1 MAYQPDRARK
11 QTDKKVRKLEK
22 RLESIFKD
30 AKQDLIKKAYDYLK
44 DFERLDNQ
52 KIAAVQSGE
61 MTQAEYIEWR
71 KNKLLYGQ
79 HWKRLIDDVSE
90 ALTER
95 NKIAVEIINN
105 QINEVFALN
114 YNSLAEVIKDSPVR
128 GYSFEVIDADTVKKL
143 SRSEKVL
150 LPPKKQVNISKD
162 ERWNAKQVNAQLLQG
177 ILQGESIPKIAE
189 RMANVCDSN
198 EKASV
203 RNARTMITA
212 AENSGRQS
220 GMNRAVEDGIV
231 FKKIWI
237 ATSDERTR
245 DTHMDL
251 DGTEIDPDESFKTEN
266 GEIYFPGDW
275 AAPPCEVY
283 NCRCSLGY
291 RVTGFKKVR
300 K

>member
-1 MAYQPDRARK
+1 MAYQPDKARK

-22 RLESIFKD
+22 RLESIFND

-44 DFERLDNQ
+44 DFQRLDNQ
-52 KIAAVQSGE
+52 KRDAVQRGE
-61 MTQAEYIEWR
+61 ITQAEYIEWR

-90 ALTER
+90 AMTER
-95 NKIAVEIINN
+95 NKMAVEIVNN
-105 QINEVFALN
+105 EINEVFALN
-114 YNSLAEVIKDSPVR
+114 YNSLAEVIKDSPVK
-128 GYSFEVIDADTVKKL
+128 GYSFELIDADTVKKL
-143 SRSEKVL
+143 SRSDKVL

-162 ERWNAKQVNAQLLQG
+162 EKWNAKQVNAQLMQG

-189 RMANVCDSN
+189 RMANVCNSN
-198 EKASV
+198 EKASI

-220 GMNRAVEDGIV
+220 GMNRAVEDGIII
-231 FKKIWI
+231 KKMWI
-237 ATSDERTR
+237 ATRDERTR
-245 DTHMDL
+245 ETHMDL
-251 DGTEIDPDESFKTEN
+251 NGTLVDPDESFETEN

-283 NCRCSLGY
+283 NCRCTLGY
-291 RVTGFKKVR
+291 KVLGFKSR
-300 K
+300 R